1 MKRNPSNGNIP
12 SSFRDPSGF
21 VFYRDG
27 ALFRQVNA
35 VYRDTYDRLMQSGLY
50 ETLAER
56 GLLVSHREVDIPPDR
71 PESVYKVI
79 QPERIPFIS
88 YPYEW
93 CFTQLKR
100 AALATLEIQKTALG
114 FGMSL
119 KDASA
124 YNIQFRNGKPVLIDT
139 LSFEAYREGQPW
151 VAYRQFCQ
159 HFLAPLAL
167 MSQTHIGLNKLLRL
181 YIDGIPLD
189 LASALLPFRSRFSF
203 PLLTH
208 LHLHARSQRYFSDKP
223 VSVRRYR
230 MQRLSFL
237 GVINSLE
244 AAVRKLKW
252 RPKGTEWADY
262 YHDTNYS
269 RDAFE
274 HKKQIVGEFLD
285 IIHPESAWDLG
296 ANIGVF
302 SRIAAAKGIQ
312 TLSFDGDPS
321 AVEENYQAC
330 IRNDEAYML
339 PLLLDLANPSPGI
352 GWQNQE
358 RMTLIDRGPADVVLA
373 LALIHHLVIS
383 NNLPFAM
390 VADFLSRIC
399 RFLIIEYVPKT
410 DSQVARLLATR
421 EDIFPDYTA
430 QAFEGEF
437 SRYFT
442 IQKVVP
448 VRDSERVLYLMEKTG
463 VET

>member
-1 MKRNPSNGNIP
+1 
-12 SSFRDPSGF
+12 
-21 VFYRDG
+21 
-27 ALFRQVNA
+27 
-35 VYRDTYDRLMQSGLY
+35 
-50 ETLAER
+50 
-56 GLLVSHREVDIPPDR
+56 
-71 PESVYKVI
+71 
-79 QPERIPFIS
+79 
-88 YPYEW
+88 
-93 CFTQLKR
+93 
-100 AALATLEIQKTALG
+100 
-114 FGMSL
+114 
-119 KDASA
+119 
-124 YNIQFRNGKPVLIDT
+124 
-139 LSFEAYREGQPW
+139 
-151 VAYRQFCQ
+151 
-159 HFLAPLAL
+159 
-167 MSQTHIGLNKLLRL
+167 
-181 YIDGIPLD
+181 
-189 LASALLPFRSRFSF
+189 
-203 PLLTH
+203 
-208 LHLHARSQRYFSDKP
+208 
-223 VSVRRYR
+223 